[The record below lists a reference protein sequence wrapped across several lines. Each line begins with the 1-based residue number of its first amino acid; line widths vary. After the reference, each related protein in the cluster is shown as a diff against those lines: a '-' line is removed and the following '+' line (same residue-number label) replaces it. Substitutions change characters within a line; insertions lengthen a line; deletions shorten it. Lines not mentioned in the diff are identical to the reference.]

1 MSEERNAVRFRQAAA
16 LLPPHLRRPVE
27 RLDGTSQAR
36 VEELRLR
43 AGRPLTL
50 VCPEGERTVPGA
62 EAPVRSMDLSLVLEI
77 ATQASAHTALER
89 VRNGFFTVRGGHRI
103 GICGS
108 GVVRDGEVRNLRQL
122 SSLAIRVAREVP
134 GLSAAVLDRLWSG
147 GVLQSTLLLSP
158 PGGGKTTL
166 LRDLIRAVSD
176 GEGGPALRVGV
187 ADERGE
193 LAAMYQGEPQ
203 FSIGR
208 QTDVLDGCPKGPAL
222 LMLLRGMNPQVLA
235 ADEITAP
242 EDAAA
247 LEMAANCGVSL
258 LCTAHAGSLEELK
271 ARPLYRRLLDEGLF
285 RRLAI
290 IERAGRERRY
300 QVGAL
305 LLAGGAGALGCSAA
319 AQLSRRVAVLRA
331 LLGALEGMEREI
343 AFRLT
348 PMPELLERAAAESPP
363 PVCTLFARCRTLLD
377 ELGERSMAELWR
389 EALEQVPLGLDG
401 PGRLALEELGEVL
414 GRYDGDGQREAL
426 AHTRAELSRALEQ
439 AREAREKQGRMYQ
452 VLGITAGAFLVILLL

>member
-1 MSEERNAVRFRQAAA
+1 MR
-16 LLPPHLRRPVE
+16 
-27 RLDGTSQAR
+27 
-36 VEELRLR
+36 
-43 AGRPLTL
+43 
-50 VCPEGERTVPGA
+50 
-62 EAPVRSMDLSLVLEI
+62 
-77 ATQASAHTALER
+77 
-89 VRNGFFTVRGGHRI
+89 
-103 GICGS
+103 
-108 GVVRDGEVRNLRQL
+108 
-122 SSLAIRVAREVP
+122 
-134 GLSAAVLDRLWSG
+134 
-147 GVLQSTLLLSP
+147 QSTLLLSP

-285 RRLAI
+285 RRLVI

-300 QVGAL
+300 PV
-305 LLAGGAGALGCSAA
+305 
-319 AQLSRRVAVLRA
+319 V
-331 LLGALEGMEREI
+331 
-343 AFRLT
+343 
-348 PMPELLERAAAESPP
+348 EL
-363 PVCTLFARCRTLLD
+363 C
-377 ELGERSMAELWR
+377 
-389 EALEQVPLGLDG
+389 
-401 PGRLALEELGEVL
+401 
-414 GRYDGDGQREAL
+414 
-426 AHTRAELSRALEQ
+426 
-439 AREAREKQGRMYQ
+439 
-452 VLGITAGAFLVILLL
+452 

>member
-103 GICGS
+103 GICES

-166 LRDLIRAVSD
+166 LRDLIRAVS
-176 GEGGPALRVGV
+176 
-187 ADERGE
+187 DERGE

-300 QVGAL
+300 QV
-305 LLAGGAGALGCSAA
+305 
-319 AQLSRRVAVLRA
+319 V
-331 LLGALEGMEREI
+331 
-343 AFRLT
+343 
-348 PMPELLERAAAESPP
+348 EL
-363 PVCTLFARCRTLLD
+363 C
-377 ELGERSMAELWR
+377 
-389 EALEQVPLGLDG
+389 
-401 PGRLALEELGEVL
+401 
-414 GRYDGDGQREAL
+414 
-426 AHTRAELSRALEQ
+426 
-439 AREAREKQGRMYQ
+439 
-452 VLGITAGAFLVILLL
+452 

>member
-1 MSEERNAVRFRQAAA
+1 
-16 LLPPHLRRPVE
+16 
-27 RLDGTSQAR
+27 
-36 VEELRLR
+36 
-43 AGRPLTL
+43 
-50 VCPEGERTVPGA
+50 
-62 EAPVRSMDLSLVLEI
+62 MDLSLVLEI

-108 GVVRDGEVRNLRQL
+108 GVVRDGEVRNLRQV

-187 ADERGE
+187 ADERG
-193 LAAMYQGEPQ
+193 PQ

-285 RRLAI
+285 RRLVI

-300 QVGAL
+300 QV
-305 LLAGGAGALGCSAA
+305 
-319 AQLSRRVAVLRA
+319 V
-331 LLGALEGMEREI
+331 
-343 AFRLT
+343 
-348 PMPELLERAAAESPP
+348 EL
-363 PVCTLFARCRTLLD
+363 C
-377 ELGERSMAELWR
+377 
-389 EALEQVPLGLDG
+389 
-401 PGRLALEELGEVL
+401 
-414 GRYDGDGQREAL
+414 
-426 AHTRAELSRALEQ
+426 
-439 AREAREKQGRMYQ
+439 
-452 VLGITAGAFLVILLL
+452 